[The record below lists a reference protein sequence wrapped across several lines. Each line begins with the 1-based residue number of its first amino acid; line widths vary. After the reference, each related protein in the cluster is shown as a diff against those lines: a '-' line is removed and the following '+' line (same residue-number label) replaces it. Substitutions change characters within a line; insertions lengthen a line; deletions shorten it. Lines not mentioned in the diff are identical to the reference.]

1 MFGSS
6 KILYYKFVFLSN
18 AGFRARSCPFK
29 YPLEVHIGLILLGF
43 GIAALSPLL
52 TFAHLWQIKEWR
64 WDRLMDH
71 AREEGAF
78 RTFLNP
84 LRILVGAT
92 WAAGFLILVLA
103 IQMGYG
109 ENHSE
114 GLLSVWGLL
123 LPAGLATLS
132 ILQITLRR
140 QPLPVWTQKA
150 KSIVAL
156 SVLLT
161 TLFLVLFWE
170 YTTTG
175 YDKPG
180 NVIETHPLR
189 SLIIV
194 LPFTE
199 SFVVMLAWALLLP
212 LDIFLKRRILNSA
225 RTLRLAHPEITVIG
239 VTGSMGKTTTK
250 ELLACALGKDAIATP
265 AYVNSEIGVGRWI
278 IQKLATSNPSTPLRT
293 GQQPANTLVIEMGA
307 YRKGEIALLCS
318 IAQPGLGV
326 ITAIGTQH
334 MALFGSP
341 EDLLSAKGE
350 LVEALPEDGRAF
362 INIDSALAAKLKTRA
377 HCPVTTVGTGG
388 PSDCEAF
395 DIEETARGIRFHV
408 GETQFSLPLH
418 GTHNVTNVLLAIAV
432 AEHLKIPRAIIAERL
447 SRFSPLP
454 GTFSVEEKNGVT
466 VLNDTHNCSPES
478 AAAAIRWAESRHA
491 SQKILLTS
499 GIIEQGKETL
509 SVHHELGKQS
519 VPVFQRVIFL
529 NKKLAQFF
537 SQGYGKNVELY
548 SREITPVKSG
558 SLLVCLGRMPKSAI
572 ERLLPTK

>member
-1 MFGSS
+1 M
-6 KILYYKFVFLSN
+6 
-18 AGFRARSCPFK
+18 
-29 YPLEVHIGLILLGF
+29 HIGLILLGF

-199 SFVVMLAWALLLP
+199 SFVVMLAWTLLLP
-212 LDIFLKRRILNSA
+212 LDTFLKQRILNRA
-225 RTLRLAHPEITVIG
+225 RRLRSAHPEITVIG

-250 ELLACALGKDAIATP
+250 ELLACALGKDAIATS
-265 AYVNSEIGVGRWI
+265 AYVNSEIGVARWLLKNLDAK
-278 IQKLATSNPSTPLRT
+278 KLRSQEAS
-293 GQQPANTLVIEMGA
+293 VYVVEMGA
-307 YRKGEIALLCS
+307 YRRGEIALLCS
-318 IAQPGLGV
+318 IAQPNLGV

-334 MALFGSP
+334 IALFGSQ

-350 LVEALPEDGRAF
+350 LVEALPEHGHAF
-362 INIDSALAAKLKTRA
+362 INIDSALSTKLRTRA
-377 HCPVTTVGTGG
+377 RCPVTTVGTGG

-395 DIEETARGIRFHV
+395 DIEETPRGIRFRV
-408 GETQFSLPLH
+408 GETPFSLPLH
-418 GTHNVTNVLLAIAV
+418 GTHNVTNVLLTIAV
-432 AEHLKIPRAIIAERL
+432 AEHLKIPHAVIAERL
-447 SRFSPLP
+447 SRFAPLP
-454 GTFSVEEKNGVT
+454 GTFSVEERNGVT

-478 AAAAIRWAESRHA
+478 AAAAIRWAESRPA

-509 SVHHELGKQS
+509 SVHRELGQQC
-519 VPVFQRVIFL
+519 VPVFPRVIFL

-537 SQGYGKNVELY
+537 AQGYGKNVEIY
-548 SREITPVKSG
+548 SKEITPVSAG
-558 SLLVCLGRMPKSAI
+558 SLLVCLGRMPKSTI
-572 ERLLPTK
+572 ERLLPHS